1 MADKDIID
9 FNKSQFDIMVD
20 MLVRS
25 GMSKDDAIVKV
36 TKDFE
41 DEGMVLK
48 NRGGMMDIDRMTA
61 PLGYALGGPAG
72 MMGSP
77 TSDPESYEGFEPILG
92 NWMKEARMR
101 QAQPPAGAVDMTGQY
116 VAPQERPPWDK
127 ARKLGK
133 KAVKGI
139 GEGIKGLGS
148 KSIDVLRKLLGSKAA
163 EAGTY
168 IPDSVLEEMTIE
180 ELVKEI
186 QLFDIGLFGNPV
198 RPNDISHLRELTDAL
213 EKQMG
218 KYK

>member
-101 QAQPPAGAVDMTGQY
+101 QVQPPAGAVDMTGQY
-116 VAPQERPPWDK
+116 RPQPERPPWDK
-127 ARKLGK
+127 AK

-186 QLFDIGLFGNPV
+186 QLFDIGFLGNPV

-213 EKQMG
+213 EKHMG